1 MYELIHQF
9 KKSGKIKIRFEKKED
24 LLNIP
29 SIYKTVE
36 KFSLAE
42 IYDQIDYGI
51 TVFKYLP
58 EKDDFLTLYSNDSFW
73 DYFTPDFHKKMQGCL
88 LSEII
93 NNKNNENLVKKSLN
107 KKTEGK
113 LKLYENSHLLKI
125 WSFKIINQGDLT
137 YFCIKE
143 LTDYYIEKNKE
154 DTIFNNSPFP
164 TLNINKDLKIIKIN
178 KSFKN
183 LSGYSSK
190 DFKSLNFDKIAHV
203 INSKKYEGLKLSE
216 ILNIAFKNHLVNDNV
231 ELVFLTKNN
240 EEKIVNAYIT
250 ALNKNIIQIY
260 FEDLSQLRKSEKN
273 TKRISK
279 YLSQIQET
287 SKVALNIF
295 KEDYYYWTDAIFDIF
310 EIEIENRV
318 YNSKKLFIY
327 DYVTPKNKKIIDD
340 NLRALT
346 YDNPVTFE
354 FKAITPKGNEKYLK
368 TFIRII
374 EDNNEFTRISITR
387 DITSE
392 KLVLKESFSLKN
404 TFEAVESASKIFL
417 AEYVKGKFFFT
428 NEIYKLLEVNPE
440 DYEGM
445 NILTEFALPLDK
457 ELFNNTWNKVSV
469 DNPGF
474 ELNLRL
480 KSKSGE
486 IIYLY
491 LNSIFKFKD
500 DKIFRASTFMIDV
513 TSDILNKKS
522 ALDLQKSINNL
533 GNLSKI
539 VVGSHENGKYT
550 WTPEI
555 YNILKIN
562 PDDYDD
568 TVNILRFF
576 TVKEDEKAVNELLNG
591 FTVEN
596 NSFSYVSKVLDSEGN
611 LHYINGYIVASFDS
625 EGNHVK
631 NDYIL
636 QDITE
641 EILIRKEKDQ
651 LQNSINAIGS
661 FSKIVVGSYENGK
674 YSWTPEIYNI
684 LKINPGD
691 YEDSVNLLREFEFSE
706 GEDLNV
712 YEFIKN
718 SSPENNSFTR
728 IAKVCDSE
736 GNLHYL
742 NSYIVI
748 SFDSKGNPDSYYFL
762 LQDITDKILAEKS
775 ALDLQYS
782 LDNIQDISKIVI
794 SSYKDGKYSW
804 TPEIY
809 NILEISPGDYPIE
822 DMDIIREFTVKQ
834 SDDSTNFLEIPF
846 DPETNS
852 NHGQLTIKTVNGNI
866 KYLNDYMKA
875 KYDSDGNLIEI
886 IGFIQ
891 DVTEI
896 IDYQKQLESLSDDRK
911 ILLQEVHHRV
921 KNNLQLILSFL
932 SLESRFNK
940 DNPEYVVEQTRN
952 RIQTMALTHEE
963 VYQSTNLSSIN
974 LEHFIK
980 KGMDNLFGLYST
992 KKINVH
998 LDVKPI
1004 MLDMDKSIPLALLIN
1019 ELALNSIKYA
1029 FNNKDNGNFYI
1040 KLDCKDNF
1048 ITIKVW
1054 DDGCGLPE
1062 SVDFYN
1068 SNSLGFVIIHNL
1080 SKQLEADL
1088 SILNDVSGFGIQL
1101 VFHI

>member
-374 EDNNEFTRISITR
+374 EDNNKFTRISITR

-562 PDDYDD
+562 PEDYDD

-591 FTVEN
+591 LTVEN
-596 NSFSYVSKVLDSEGN
+596 NSFSHVSKVLDSEGN

-762 LQDITDKILAEKS
+762 LQYITDKILAEKS

-974 LEHFIK
+974 LEHFI
-980 KGMDNLFGLYST
+980 
-992 KKINVH
+992 
-998 LDVKPI
+998 
-1004 MLDMDKSIPLALLIN
+1004 
-1019 ELALNSIKYA
+1019 
-1029 FNNKDNGNFYI
+1029 
-1040 KLDCKDNF
+1040 
-1048 ITIKVW
+1048 
-1054 DDGCGLPE
+1054 
-1062 SVDFYN
+1062 
-1068 SNSLGFVIIHNL
+1068 
-1080 SKQLEADL
+1080 
-1088 SILNDVSGFGIQL
+1088 
-1101 VFHI
+1101 

>member
-374 EDNNEFTRISITR
+374 EDNNKFTRISITR

-550 WTPEI
+550 WTP
-555 YNILKIN
+555 
-562 PDDYDD
+562 
-568 TVNILRFF
+568 
-576 TVKEDEKAVNELLNG
+576 
-591 FTVEN
+591 
-596 NSFSYVSKVLDSEGN
+596 
-611 LHYINGYIVASFDS
+611 
-625 EGNHVK
+625 
-631 NDYIL
+631 
-636 QDITE
+636 
-641 EILIRKEKDQ
+641 
-651 LQNSINAIGS
+651 
-661 FSKIVVGSYENGK
+661 
-674 YSWTPEIYNI
+674 
-684 LKINPGD
+684 
-691 YEDSVNLLREFEFSE
+691 
-706 GEDLNV
+706 
-712 YEFIKN
+712 
-718 SSPENNSFTR
+718 
-728 IAKVCDSE
+728 
-736 GNLHYL
+736 
-742 NSYIVI
+742 
-748 SFDSKGNPDSYYFL
+748 
-762 LQDITDKILAEKS
+762 
-775 ALDLQYS
+775 
-782 LDNIQDISKIVI
+782 
-794 SSYKDGKYSW
+794 
-804 TPEIY
+804 
-809 NILEISPGDYPIE
+809 
-822 DMDIIREFTVKQ
+822 
-834 SDDSTNFLEIPF
+834 
-846 DPETNS
+846 
-852 NHGQLTIKTVNGNI
+852 
-866 KYLNDYMKA
+866 
-875 KYDSDGNLIEI
+875 
-886 IGFIQ
+886 
-891 DVTEI
+891 
-896 IDYQKQLESLSDDRK
+896 
-911 ILLQEVHHRV
+911 
-921 KNNLQLILSFL
+921 
-932 SLESRFNK
+932 
-940 DNPEYVVEQTRN
+940 
-952 RIQTMALTHEE
+952 
-963 VYQSTNLSSIN
+963 
-974 LEHFIK
+974 
-980 KGMDNLFGLYST
+980 
-992 KKINVH
+992 
-998 LDVKPI
+998 
-1004 MLDMDKSIPLALLIN
+1004 
-1019 ELALNSIKYA
+1019 
-1029 FNNKDNGNFYI
+1029 
-1040 KLDCKDNF
+1040 
-1048 ITIKVW
+1048 
-1054 DDGCGLPE
+1054 
-1062 SVDFYN
+1062 
-1068 SNSLGFVIIHNL
+1068 
-1080 SKQLEADL
+1080 
-1088 SILNDVSGFGIQL
+1088 
-1101 VFHI
+1101 